1 MTRIVQPIFENTN
14 RELLQSTKH
23 RFFTMFTPIQGYKD
37 QRGKQVK
44 ESDLLACLANPFIDT
59 YLEPAF
65 ALDAAIHLL
74 NATASLAKA
83 LYTWSLNQ
91 QGTKE
96 LVDEGSAKEF
106 GEAWSSVCHAGSMVV
121 AQTLNVIF
129 SYISL
134 FTRPIASIV
143 QEVIDDT
150 PTYSSYSRT

>member
-23 RFFTMFTPIQGYKD
+23 RFFTMFTPIQGYKAES
-37 QRGKQVK
+37 GKQAK
-44 ESDLLACLANPFIDT
+44 ESDLLAWVANPFIDT

-65 ALDAAIHLL
+65 ALDAAIHFL

-96 LVDEGSAKEF
+96 LVDEESAKEF
-106 GEAWSSVCHAGSMVV
+106 DEAWSSALHAGSMML

-134 FTRPIASIV
+134 LTRPMASII
-143 QEVIDDT
+143 QKVIDDT
-150 PTYSSYSRT
+150 PVYSSRLG